1 MVEMRH
7 GASLPCNNMNRQNDT
22 FGIIFRLTDEG
33 DTHGQHMSGVIENCP
48 PGVAIDE
55 GFIQTELARRAPSE
69 DANSTKRKEPDMVE
83 FMSGI
88 INNLTTGEPIRFKIP
103 NKDIQ
108 IDEAQ
113 RYVIK
118 PSHASFVYRQKYGA
132 GSNEE
137 CGRASARQT
146 VCRVVAGAIAKL
158 YLRRFGITIT
168 AEVLST
174 GKPSCEG
181 DTFGAKVGCRIRNLP
196 AGLGEPVYNKFS
208 ARLAFAM
215 MSINAAKGFEIGEGF
230 SAADM
235 CGSEYN
241 DTQNPDFSFNSNHD
255 GGVQAGVTNGQ
266 DVYFKVAFK
275 PIPSIQME
283 QHTIDFAGNPVVYK
297 ANGRNDKCVAPRV
310 LPVVEAM
317 VAMVVADFLLMK
329 G

>member
-1 MVEMRH
+1 
-7 GASLPCNNMNRQNDT
+7 MNRQNDT

-33 DTHGQHMSGVIENCP
+33 DTHGQHMTGMIENCP
-48 PGVAIDE
+48 PGVEIDE
-55 GFIQTELARRAPSE
+55 GFIQTELARRAPSG

-88 INNLTTGEPIRFKIP
+88 INNLTTGEPIRFKIQ
-103 NKDIQ
+103 NRDVRV
-108 IDEAQ
+108 DEAQ
-113 RYVIK
+113 KYVIK
-118 PSHASFVYRQKYGA
+118 PSHASFVYCQKYGA
-132 GSNEE
+132 KSNEE

-158 YLRRFGITIT
+158 YLRQFGISIH
-168 AEVLST
+168 AETEST
-174 GKPSCEG
+174 GTAACEG
-181 DTFGAKVGCRIRNLP
+181 DTVGALVKCRISNLP

-283 QHTIDFAGNPVVYK
+283 QYTIDFAGNPVVYK

-317 VAMVVADFLLMK
+317 AAMVVADFLLMK

>member
-1 MVEMRH
+1 
-7 GASLPCNNMNRQNDT
+7 MNRQNDT

-55 GFIQTELARRAPSE
+55 GFVQEELARRAPSR
-69 DANSTKRKEPDMVE
+69 DANSTKRKEPDVVE
-83 FMSGI
+83 FTSGI
-88 INNLTTGEPIRFKIP
+88 VNNLTTGEPIRFKIQ
-103 NKDIQ
+103 NRDVRV
-108 IDEAQ
+108 DEAQ
-113 RYVIK
+113 KYVIK

-132 GSNEE
+132 KSNEE

-158 YLRRFGITIT
+158 YLRQFGITIT

-174 GKPSCEG
+174 GRPSCDG
-181 DTFGAKVGCRIRNLP
+181 DTFGAKVGCRICNLP

-230 SAADM
+230 SAAEM
-235 CGSEYN
+235 CGSAYN

-266 DVYFKVAFK
+266 EVYFRVAFK
-275 PIPSIQME
+275 PIPSIQMV
-283 QHTIDFAGNPVVYK
+283 QNTIDFEGSAVTYK
-297 ANGRNDKCVAPRV
+297 ANERNDKCVAPRV

-317 VAMVVADFLLMK
+317 AAMVVADFMLMK